1 MIFSV
6 ATAVHLTNSLS
17 LRPKH
22 NDQTH
27 FMTHFKLTLWIAYL
41 CLLCGSSQAQTKVE
55 AAMADFV
62 SPRMRVI
69 IDNDF
74 NGDPDGLFQLA
85 HHLLSPSVEIRGIIG
100 SHLKAGAGFGSEVQN
115 SAKAACEKVNELLST
130 MGLSR
135 KYRVVEGSPV
145 GMDTMT
151 VARDSEGA
159 RLIIEE
165 AMRSDTKQPL
175 YVVCGAGLTNIA
187 SAYLLQP
194 EIAKRLTLIW
204 IGGQEY
210 EGIALPPPGYSVPE
224 YNLNLCI
231 PAAQTIFNL
240 SDIPLW
246 QVPRDAY
253 RQCIYSMAE
262 MLTEVQPQGATGTY
276 LTQSITQLMARLKP
290 FLPMG
295 EVYILGDSPL
305 VLLTALQSGFEPDP
319 ASSHYEVRQ
328 APAIAADGTNRYQ
341 PNGRPIR
348 IYSRLDVRLMF
359 ADMEAKLRM
368 VASTTHIP

>member
-1 MIFSV
+1 
-6 ATAVHLTNSLS
+6 
-17 LRPKH
+17 
-22 NDQTH
+22 
-27 FMTHFKLTLWIAYL
+27 
-41 CLLCGSSQAQTKVE
+41 
-55 AAMADFV
+55 
-62 SPRMRVI
+62 
-69 IDNDF
+69 
-74 NGDPDGLFQLA
+74 
-85 HHLLSPSVEIRGIIG
+85 
-100 SHLKAGAGFGSEVQN
+100 
-115 SAKAACEKVNELLST
+115 

-328 APAIAADGTNRYQ
+328 APAIAADGTYRYQ

-368 VASTTHIP
+368 VVSTTHIP

>member
-1 MIFSV
+1 M
-6 ATAVHLTNSLS
+6 
-17 LRPKH
+17 R
-22 NDQTH
+22 
-27 FMTHFKLTLWIAYL
+27 HFKLTLFIACL

-55 AAMADFV
+55 VAMADFV

-74 NGDPDGLFQLA
+74 SGDPDGLFQLA

-100 SHLKAGAGFGSEVQN
+100 SHLNRGAGFGGASVN
-115 SAKAACEKVNELLST
+115 SAKAACEKVNELLSA
-130 MGLSR
+130 MGLTG
-135 KYRVVEGSPV
+135 KYRVVEGAAQ

-151 VARDSEGA
+151 VAKDSEGA

-165 AMRSDTKQPL
+165 AMRTDTQSPL

-240 SDIPLW
+240 SNIPLW

-262 MLTEVQPQGATGTY
+262 MLTEVQPLGATGAY
-276 LTQSITQLMARLKP
+276 LTQSITQLMARLKS
-290 FLPMG
+290 FHPMG

-319 ASSHYEVRQ
+319 ASSYYEIRQ
-328 APAIAADGTNRYQ
+328 APAIAADGTYRYQ
-341 PNGRPIR
+341 PKGRPIR
-348 IYSRLDVRLMF
+348 VYSRIDVRLMF
-359 ADMEAKLRM
+359 ADMVAKLKI
-368 VASTTHIP
+368 ATSTTHIP